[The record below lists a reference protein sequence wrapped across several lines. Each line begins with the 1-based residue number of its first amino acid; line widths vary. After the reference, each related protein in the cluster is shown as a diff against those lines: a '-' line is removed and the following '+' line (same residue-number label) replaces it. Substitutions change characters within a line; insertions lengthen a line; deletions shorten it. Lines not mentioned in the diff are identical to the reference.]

1 MANIIQKITLHC
13 RAMEFVRDNADL
25 VKYQRTIV
33 NDRFGC
39 RLQTKHNVSISTPDK
54 EISATLTKYPTSES
68 TVNWSF
74 VCEKKCDNALCVLHN
89 NRPFIEQDSQ
99 FALKIY
105 TKMLNNYVRQHGC
118 PVH

>member
-1 MANIIQKITLHC
+1 MTNIIQKLVLRC
-13 RAMEFVRDNADL
+13 RAMEFVQDNADS

-33 NDRFGC
+33 NDRFGI
-39 RLQTKHNVSISTPDK
+39 RFQTKHNVSISTPDK
-54 EISATLTKYPTSES
+54 EISATLTKYPTAES

-74 VCEKKCDNALCVLHN
+74 VCEKKCDNALCILHN
-89 NRPFIEQDSQ
+89 NRPFTEQDSQ

-105 TKMLNNYVRQHGC
+105 TKMLNDNVQQHGC